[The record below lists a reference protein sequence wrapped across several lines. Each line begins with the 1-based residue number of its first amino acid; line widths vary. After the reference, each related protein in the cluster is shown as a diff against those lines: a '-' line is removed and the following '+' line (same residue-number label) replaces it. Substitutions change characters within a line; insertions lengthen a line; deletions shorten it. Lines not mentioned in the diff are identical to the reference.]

1 MKSHLFLAAT
11 CLSSLMAVADTE
23 TVTMTTNKPVGTELT
38 LLVNT
43 SKTGV
48 SLDWGDGNPK
58 TYAGQPTGFIEVTGT
73 VRGTNLVLTS
83 ERPITML
90 SADGCG
96 LTEISLTGAPHMRS
110 LYLQNNELTSI
121 SLGTLAELRDLNL
134 AHNQLKAITLSTS
147 KNPTIETLDISDNEL
162 TTTSFS
168 YATANL
174 QYLALTSNNFKTL
187 TLANASNLSSLK
199 AADNTLSSV
208 SVKNA
213 TNISLIDI
221 TNNGTA
227 TLTLPATYTGLQQ
240 FYAGENELSQALDF
254 SNCKSLNTV
263 DIHNNTLSSVLL
275 PTVKMQAYD
284 CGGNALTFA
293 ALPRTTQ
300 TPTAYMNY
308 QPQDDFDMGTLTGM
322 QAGNAT
328 THNRPWVEYNPS
340 YSTRQDSRYVV
351 DMTQLRNGSNT
362 GSVQF
367 AFNEIATD
375 GTETPLV
382 LSSATNQ
389 TQDYTNVSGKVTFQ
403 RPLRKAY
410 GVLTDPGYPELTIRT
425 TYFTVID
432 PKADGITNITTGQG
446 TTLPSYDLQGRQVSK
461 PQTGLYIING
471 NKVIR
476 K

>member
-1 MKSHLFLAAT
+1 MKLHLILAAT
-11 CLSSLMAVADTE
+11 CLNSLMAVADTE

-48 SLDWGDGNPK
+48 TLDWGDGTPK
-58 TYAGQPTGFIEVTGT
+58 SYTGALNDYIEVKGT
-73 VRGTNLVLTS
+73 VRGTNLVLSS

-96 LTEISLTGAPHMRS
+96 LTEISFSSAPHMRS
-110 LYLQNNELTSI
+110 LYLQNNELESI
-121 SLGTLAELRDLNL
+121 TLGTLAELRDLNL
-134 AHNQLKAITLSTS
+134 ANNMLKAVTITSA
-147 KNPTIETLDISDNEL
+147 KNPNLETIDLSSNPL
-162 TTTSFS
+162 TSTTFN

-174 QYLALTSNNFKTL
+174 QYLALAGNNYKTITL
-187 TLANASNLSSLK
+187 TNATGLSALKVADNSLSTLNLKNASDL
-199 AADNTLSSV
+199 TLLDV
-208 SVKNA
+208 
-213 TNISLIDI
+213 TG
-221 TNNGTA
+221 NGMT
-227 TLTLPATYTGLQQ
+227 TLTLPTTYEKLQQ
-240 FYAGENELSQALDF
+240 FYASENELSKAIDL
-254 SNCKSLNTV
+254 SSCKSLNAV
-263 DIHNNTLSSVLL
+263 DIHNNSLSNVLL
-275 PTVKMQAYD
+275 PNVKMQTYD

-293 ALPRTTQ
+293 ALPRLTNK
-300 TPTAYMNY
+300 PTVYMNY
-308 QPQDDFDMGTLTGM
+308 QPQEDFDMATLAGM

-328 THNRPWVEYNPS
+328 THDRPWVEYNPS

-351 DMTQLRNGSNT
+351 DMTGLRNGSNT

-367 AFNEIATD
+367 AFYEVGTD

-410 GVLTDPGYPELTIRT
+410 GVLTDPGYPELSIRT

-432 PKADGITNITTGQG
+432 PKADGITTIITGEN

>member
-23 TVTMTTNKPVGTELT
+23 MVTMTTNKPVGTELT

-48 SLDWGDGNPK
+48 TLDWGDGTPQS
-58 TYAGQPTGFIEVTGT
+58 YIGDSSGFIEIKGNT
-73 VRGTNLVLTS
+73 RGTNLVLSS

-96 LTEISLTGAPHMRS
+96 LTAITLADAPHMRS
-110 LYLQNNELTSI
+110 LYLQNNELESI
-121 SLGTLAELRDLNL
+121 SLGTLDDLRDLNL
-134 AHNQLKAITLSTS
+134 AHNQLKAVTLSTS
-147 KNPTIETLDISDNEL
+147 KNPKLETIDLSNNPL
-162 TTTSFS
+162 TTSTFN

-174 QYLALTSNNFKTL
+174 QYLALAGNNYRTL
-187 TLANASNLSSLK
+187 TLTNASNLSTLK
-199 AADNTLSSV
+199 VADNNLSTL

-213 TNISLIDI
+213 TDISLLDI
-221 TNNGTA
+221 SHNGMT
-227 TLTLPATYTGLQQ
+227 TLTLPSTYERLQQ
-240 FYAGENELSQALDF
+240 FYAGENNLSQSLDF
-254 SNCKSLNTV
+254 SDCKSLNAV
-263 DIHNNTLSSVLL
+263 DIHNNSLSSVLL

-300 TPTAYMNY
+300 TPTAYINY
-308 QPQDDFDMGTLTGM
+308 LPQDDFDMGSLTGM
-322 QAGNAT
+322 HPGVYNT
-328 THNRPWVEYNPS
+328 DYLPWVDYNPA

-351 DMTQLRNGSNT
+351 DMTQLRNGSNV
-362 GSVQF
+362 GSVV
-367 AFNEIATD
+367 FNFYEVAED
-375 GTETPLV
+375 GTEKALV

-389 TQDYTNVSGKVTFQ
+389 TQDFTNVSGKVTFQ
-403 RPLRKAY
+403 HAMTKAY
-410 GVLTDPGYPELTIRT
+410 GVLTDPGYPELSIKT
-425 TYFTVID
+425 TYFSVVD
-432 PKADGITNITTGQG
+432 PAANGIVTIATEEG

-461 PQTGLYIING
+461 PQSGLYIIN
-471 NKVIR
+471 NKKVLR